1 MFFITKLFRNKFFR
15 ASYLAWFS
23 LALFFFYQYIL
34 RGTPW
39 ILIEELRGAFRIN
52 AQEFAT
58 FGSFYLVAYAVLQ
71 IPLGIIVDRIG
82 VRAMSLYSIIV
93 CLLGSL
99 LFGFTD
105 EFRLAQLARIIIGI
119 GSASAFMCAL
129 KYIADHFPPGKRGF
143 LMGATLS
150 LGMAGALLTGNTVGY
165 LDKLVDWHE
174 ILMVTTLIGVVVFA
188 LIFFTVK
195 PAQKDRYAVLEHKS
209 FKDIMLSIKDIF
221 LSKEIM
227 LFAILA
233 VGLYT
238 PLAAL
243 TDLWG
248 PAFIRQKFQL
258 TKNNAASLTMMMYLG
273 LTFGSFILPWI
284 SEKFNRLNE
293 AIVLCGFGILFIFS
307 VIIYLPPVGEQ
318 TLSMMLVLLGFFC
331 GAEMMCFT
339 GALTHSKKMNSGE
352 IIGVVNT
359 LNMLGGAV
367 VQQMIGW
374 GLDFQWNGLEDS
386 QGLRHYTTQQFE
398 FSLSILTVL
407 VLCCCIASF
416 RLLKTRLDW
425 KQK

>member
-23 LALFFFYQYIL
+23 LALFYFYIYIL
-34 RGTPW
+34 RVTPAVM
-39 ILIEELRGAFRIN
+39 IEELRSAFRIN

-58 FGSFYLVAYAVLQ
+58 FGSFYLVAYAALQ
-71 IPLGIIVDRIG
+71 IPLGVIVDRIG
-82 VRAMSLYSIIV
+82 VKAMSLYSIIV
-93 CLLGSL
+93 CMVGSL
-99 LFGFTD
+99 LFGLTESFQ
-105 EFRLAQLARIIIGI
+105 LAQLARIIIGA

-129 KYIADHFPPGKRGF
+129 KYIADHFPPGNRGL
-143 LMGATLS
+143 LMGATLG

-165 LDKLVDWHE
+165 LDKFINWHE
-174 ILMVTTLIGVVVFA
+174 ILIITTLIGG
-188 LIFFTVK
+188 LIFVFIFFCVK
-195 PAQKDRYAVLEHKS
+195 PVQKDHYAKLDHKN
-209 FKDIMLSIKDIF
+209 FKEIILSVRDIF

-233 VGLYT
+233 IGLYT

-248 PAFIRQKFQL
+248 PAFIKQKFNL
-258 TKNNAASLTMMMYLG
+258 TKDNAASLTMMMYLG
-273 LTFGSFILPWI
+273 LTIGSLILPWI
-284 SEKFNRLNE
+284 SEKFSRLNE
-293 AIVLCGFGILFIFS
+293 AIILCGFGILFIFS

-318 TLSMMLVLLGFFC
+318 TLSVLLVLLGFFC

-407 VLCCCIASF
+407 VLFCCIASF
-416 RLLKTRLDW
+416 GLLKARLAW
-425 KQK
+425 KAK